1 MSVLIQGSQ
10 VRQILVGTK
19 VDRATAAL
27 PQTTQA
33 AIFSVAGGRV
43 LITGLVGEV
52 TTVMGATVTTLKV
65 TSNPTTGT
73 DVDLT
78 SATAVTSKEV
88 GSQFTLP
95 AASGSGLVVN
105 NGGGGGQ
112 LPAHNP
118 YLVPIGTIDLVTSA
132 SDTGSV
138 KWSLTYVPLDDG
150 ATVTA
155 A

>member
-1 MSVLIQGSQ
+1 MSVIIAGSQ
-10 VRQILVGTK
+10 VRQILLGQK

-33 AIFSVAGGRV
+33 AIFTVTGGRV
-43 LITGLVGEV
+43 LVTGLVGEV
-52 TTVMGATVTTLKV
+52 TTVMGATATNLKV

-73 DVDLT
+73 DVDI
-78 SATAVTSKEV
+78 AANAAVTSKEV

-95 AASGSGLVVN
+95 AATGSALVVK

-112 LPAHNP
+112 FPTHQP
-118 YLVPIGTIDLVTSA
+118 YVVPIGTIDLVTDA

-138 KWSLTYVPLDDG
+138 KWSLTYIPLDDG
-150 ATVTA
+150 ASVA
-155 A
+155 AA

>member
-10 VRQILVGTK
+10 VRQILIGSK

-33 AIFSVAGGRV
+33 AIFTVAGGRV

-52 TTVMGATVTTLKV
+52 TTVMGATATTLKV
-65 TSNPTTGT
+65 TSNPASGT

-95 AASGSGLVVN
+95 ATSGSGLVVN
-105 NGGGGGQ
+105 NAGGSGQ

-118 YLVPIGTIDLVTSA
+118 YIVPVGTVDLVTSA

-138 KWSLTYVPLDDG
+138 KWSVTYVPLDDG

>member
-1 MSVLIQGSQ
+1 MSVIIQGPQ
-10 VRQILVGTK
+10 IRQILLGTK
-19 VDRATAAL
+19 VDRATATL
-27 PQTTQA
+27 PQTAQGS
-33 AIFSVAGGRV
+33 IFTVAGGRI
-43 LITGLVGEV
+43 LLTGLVGEV
-52 TTVMGATVTTLKV
+52 TTATGATATTLKV

-78 SATAVTSKEV
+78 SATAVTSKEI

-95 AASGSGLVVN
+95 ATSGSGLVVA

-118 YLVPIGTIDLVTSA
+118 YIVPVGTIDLVTSA

>member
-1 MSVLIQGSQ
+1 MSVIIQGPQ
-10 VRQILVGTK
+10 IRQILLGTK
-19 VDRATAAL
+19 VDRATATL
-27 PQTTQA
+27 PQTAQGS
-33 AIFSVAGGRV
+33 IFTVAGGRI
-43 LITGLVGEV
+43 LLTGLVGEV
-52 TTVMGATVTTLKV
+52 TTATGATATTLKV

-78 SATAVTSKEV
+78 SATAVTSKEI
-88 GSQFTLP
+88 GAQFTLP
-95 AASGSGLVVN
+95 ATSGSGLVVA

-112 LPAHNP
+112 FPAHNP
-118 YLVPIGTIDLVTSA
+118 YIVPVGTIDLVTSA

>member
-1 MSVLIQGSQ
+1 MSVLIQGAQ
-10 VRQILVGTK
+10 IRQILLGTK
-19 VDRATAAL
+19 VDRSTATL

-33 AIFSVAGGRV
+33 AIFTVAGGRV
-43 LITGLVGEV
+43 LVTGLVGEV
-52 TTVMGATVTTLKV
+52 TTVMGATATTLKV

-88 GSQFTLP
+88 GAQFTLP
-95 AASGSGLVVN
+95 NASAGALVVN

-112 LPAHNP
+112 LPSHNP
-118 YLVPIGTIDLVTSA
+118 YIVPVGTIDLVTSA

-138 KWSLTYVPLDDG
+138 KWSITYVPLDDG

>member
-10 VRQILVGTK
+10 VRQILIGTK
-19 VDRATAAL
+19 VDRATATL
-27 PQTTQA
+27 PQTAQGS
-33 AIFSVAGGRV
+33 IFTVSGGRI
-43 LITGLVGEV
+43 LLTGLVGEV
-52 TTVMGATVTTLKV
+52 TTATGATATTLKV

-78 SATAVTSKEV
+78 SATAITSKEI
-88 GSQFTLP
+88 GAQFTLP
-95 AASGSGLVVN
+95 ATSGSGLVV
-105 NGGGGGQ
+105 
-112 LPAHNP
+112 P
-118 YLVPIGTIDLVTSA
+118 VGTIDIVTSA

>member
-1 MSVLIQGSQ
+1 MSVIIQGSQ
-10 VRQILVGTK
+10 IRQILLGTK
-19 VDRATAAL
+19 VDRATATL

-33 AIFSVAGGRV
+33 PVFTVAGGRV

-52 TTVMGATVTTLKV
+52 TTVMGATATTLKV

-95 AASGSGLVVN
+95 ATSGSALAVAN
-105 NGGGGGQ
+105 AGGGGQ
-112 LPAHNP
+112 LPSHNP
-118 YLVPIGTIDLVTSA
+118 YVVPIGTIDLVTSA